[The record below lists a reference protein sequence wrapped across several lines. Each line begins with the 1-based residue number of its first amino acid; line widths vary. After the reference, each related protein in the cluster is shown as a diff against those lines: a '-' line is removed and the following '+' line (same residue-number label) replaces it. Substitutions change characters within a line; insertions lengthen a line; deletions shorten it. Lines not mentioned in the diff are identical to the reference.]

1 MKNSLTS
8 DHASFELKEH
18 LRKYLENKKDV
29 EVIDLGTYNKES
41 TDYPDY
47 AKKLGE
53 HVSSKES
60 DIGIAMCGTGLG
72 MSIAVNKVKGIR
84 GALCLY
90 PTMAEYARKHN
101 NANVLVMAGRLTG
114 PDLAEW
120 TVDKF
125 LETEFEGGRH
135 KRRVDKISSMEDN
148 LWK

>member
-1 MKNSLTS
+1 MKISLAS

-18 LRKYLENKKDV
+18 IKNFLQKKNNI
-29 EVIDLGTYNKES
+29 EVIDLGTHSKENV
-41 TDYPDY
+41 DYPDY

-53 HVSSKES
+53 HVSNKKS

-72 MSIAVNKVKGIR
+72 MSIAVNKINGIR

-90 PTMAEYARKHN
+90 PTMAEYAKKHN

-120 TVDKF
+120 IVDKF

-135 KRRVDKISSMEDN
+135 QRRVDKIISMEN
-148 LWK
+148 KL

>member
-1 MKNSLTS
+1 MIKISLAS

-18 LRKYLENKKDV
+18 IKKYLESKQNI
-29 EVIDLGTYNKES
+29 EVIDLGTHDKNS

-53 HVSSKES
+53 HVSKKDS

-101 NANVLVMAGRLTG
+101 DANVLVMAGRLTG

-120 TVDKF
+120 TIDKF

-135 KRRVDKISSMEDN
+135 KRRVDKITSMEDS
-148 LWK
+148 L

>member
-1 MKNSLTS
+1 MCIRDS
-8 DHASFELKEH
+8 HASFELKEH
-18 LRKYLENKKDV
+18 LRKYLENKKDI

-148 LWK
+148 L